1 MRNAV
6 LLLVLLTGC
15 PSDDPAPVD
24 APAGSIDSPATVDAA
39 IDAPM
44 SNTCTGQL
52 YDRCTTNTQ
61 CMSGTCRMF
70 NSLGVMLCTQACTVG
85 GAACPM
91 QGATAVPCSSGGT
104 SNVCRPAAANT
115 CTPP

>member
-6 LLLVLLTGC
+6 LLLVLLAGC

-24 APAGSIDSPATVDAA
+24 APAGGIDSPATVDAA

-70 NSLGVMLCTQACTVG
+70 NNLGVSLCTQACTVG
-85 GAACPM
+85 GTACPT
-91 QGATAVPCSSGGT
+91 QGGAAVTCVQNSMI
-104 SNVCRPAAANT
+104 CRPAAANT

>member
-1 MRNAV
+1 MRHA
-6 LLLVLLTGC
+6 LLVLVALTGC
-15 PSDDPAPVD
+15 PSDDPPPAD
-24 APAGSIDSPATVDAA
+24 APSSIDSSVT

-44 SNTCTGQL
+44 SNICTGQL
-52 YDRCTTNTQ
+52 YDRCTSSTQ
-61 CMSGTCRMF
+61 CMSGNCRMF
-70 NSLGVMLCTQACTVG
+70 NNLGVMLCTQACTVG

-91 QGATAVPCSSGGT
+91 QGATVVSCSSGGG